1 MFTFL
6 HISAQPSVQCSL
18 SPTKTIS
25 RVYLYLFTNK
35 RTIHIGY
42 MSESEFDLQSKR
54 KRSKFCSTDSEPSPS
69 SYHLPKKSK
78 DNPEPTFIMSTQ
90 GCLSDHHQVTQ
101 GSVSPAT
108 QFHQHFPH
116 MMFPAPYQSSPPNPN
131 HVPQQLMI
139 SDHDIQRLASAVKG
153 LLVTEMQHMIE
164 PLQNQIISLQKEN
177 EYLKHEIDNLEMYS
191 RRSCVRISGVP
202 EENDKTD
209 DIVLEIAAKLKVPLQ
224 ESDIAVSHRVGPKS
238 PTRPRQ
244 IIAKITN
251 YDLRHRLL
259 KASKDLRKVTGMEKV
274 AINQDLT
281 KTRNKIAY
289 EARQL
294 VKAGKAK
301 STFIWDGKIFVIGHD
316 DRKHKILNPNDM
328 TNLLVSLGATPQN
341 EG

>member
-1 MFTFL
+1 
-6 HISAQPSVQCSL
+6 
-18 SPTKTIS
+18 
-25 RVYLYLFTNK
+25 
-35 RTIHIGY
+35 
-42 MSESEFDLQSKR
+42 
-54 KRSKFCSTDSEPSPS
+54 
-69 SYHLPKKSK
+69 
-78 DNPEPTFIMSTQ
+78 MSTQ

-131 HVPQQLMI
+131 HVPQPLMI
-139 SDHDIQRLASAVKG
+139 SDHDIQRIASAVKG

-164 PLQNQIISLQKEN
+164 PLQTQIISLQKEN